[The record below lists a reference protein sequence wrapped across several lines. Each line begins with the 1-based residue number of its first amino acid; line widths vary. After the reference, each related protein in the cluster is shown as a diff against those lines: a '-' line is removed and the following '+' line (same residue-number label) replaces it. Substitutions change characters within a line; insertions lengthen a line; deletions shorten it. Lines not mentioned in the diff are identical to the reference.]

1 MKRKLCLGSVLV
13 SSIYSGAVCADNAK
27 NWETFSDIGTYG
39 LVGLALA
46 MPAYQSDWQGITQA
60 GLSIATASGVGL
72 LTKSLVNEER
82 PDGSDNNSFPSNHTA
97 NAFAAA
103 TTLNIRYGWEVGL
116 PAYGIAAL
124 SGLGRVE
131 GNKHYW
137 RDVLAG
143 AALGTVSAWIF
154 TEPFDD
160 SVQVLPWIEGDQA
173 GISVT
178 MRW

>member
-72 LTKSLVNEER
+72 LTKSLVDEER
-82 PDGSDNNSFPSNHTA
+82 PDGSDNDSFPSNHTA

-124 SGLGRVE
+124 SGLGRFE